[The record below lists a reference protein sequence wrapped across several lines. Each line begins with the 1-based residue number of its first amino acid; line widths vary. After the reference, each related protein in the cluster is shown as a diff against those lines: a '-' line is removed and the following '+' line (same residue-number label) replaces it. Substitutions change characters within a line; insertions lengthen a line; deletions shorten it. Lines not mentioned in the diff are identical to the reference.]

1 MQSDIIFQVENASL
15 PIISMTDIAV
25 IKPPYVH
32 FRRQHFEYILYYILS
47 GEMFMTEGEV
57 KYHLKENDFLL
68 LEPTMEH
75 VGRKSSECRFCYV
88 HFSWGELTID
98 KKDSQDIQTFSLP
111 KHYHIEDIRNAMQCH
126 ELAERLVKCFHSK
139 ERCAELMAANL
150 FYELLLTQALDYE
163 QKLHKEEVPFQGKAK
178 QIIPELAE
186 YLEQSYASDISGDMI
201 QEKFHYHFDYLNRQ
215 FKKWTGETIFV
226 YLNKIRMERAKQMLQ
241 TGFYTVEE
249 VALQTGFQNVYYFER
264 VFKKYYGK
272 TPGKMK
278 KISDIN
284 S

>member
-1 MQSDIIFQVENASL
+1 
-15 PIISMTDIAV
+15 
-25 IKPPYVH
+25 
-32 FRRQHFEYILYYILS
+32 
-47 GEMFMTEGEV
+47 
-57 KYHLKENDFLL
+57 
-68 LEPTMEH
+68 
-75 VGRKSSECRFCYV
+75 
-88 HFSWGELTID
+88 
-98 KKDSQDIQTFSLP
+98 
-111 KHYHIEDIRNAMQCH
+111 
-126 ELAERLVKCFHSK
+126 
-139 ERCAELMAANL
+139 MAANL

-226 YLNKIRMERAKQMLQ
+226 YLNKIWMERAKQMLQ

>member
-1 MQSDIIFQVENASL
+1 
-15 PIISMTDIAV
+15 MTDIAV

-47 GEMFMTEGEV
+47 GEMFLTEGEV

-68 LEPTMEH
+68 LEPTREH
-75 VGRKSSECRFCYV
+75 VGRKSSKCRFCYV

-98 KKDSQDIQTFSLP
+98 KKDSQDIQT
-111 KHYHIEDIRNAMQCH
+111 
-126 ELAERLVKCFHSK
+126 
-139 ERCAELMAANL
+139 
-150 FYELLLTQALDYE
+150 
-163 QKLHKEEVPFQGKAK
+163 FQGKAK